1 MQMHQAGQ
9 SSNLSPQDL
18 QNYFGWPPPPL
29 IIYSLSD
36 SPQKR
41 QRFLLIGLVLVA
53 AFFLCSFFSQMGIG
67 VLGWAVVA
75 GTIFVLVKIL
85 QQPIVPPSLP
95 TVPPPP
101 PGPTDEEYE
110 AWVKSWRGS
119 IHQLGMQRIGLDVN
133 EIKARPLYIRSIIW
147 PNSNDARYYQS
158 RGGPVCI
165 KRGMDGRPHGSVN
178 RFTFF
183 YPTQHYL
190 AVFICDVNALGTMH
204 FEGTST
210 YFYDD
215 IVGIET
221 KSFDLDAGSVNY
233 VMQHFDLRV
242 SSGQSIGATTY
253 VHDLDVDQTV
263 KALRTLLRDKKY
275 GTQGGGLKA

>member
-1 MQMHQAGQ
+1 
-9 SSNLSPQDL
+9 
-18 QNYFGWPPPPL
+18 
-29 IIYSLSD
+29 
-36 SPQKR
+36 
-41 QRFLLIGLVLVA
+41 
-53 AFFLCSFFSQMGIG
+53 
-67 VLGWAVVA
+67 
-75 GTIFVLVKIL
+75 
-85 QQPIVPPSLP
+85 
-95 TVPPPP
+95 
-101 PGPTDEEYE
+101 
-110 AWVKSWRGS
+110 
-119 IHQLGMQRIGLDVN
+119 
-133 EIKARPLYIRSIIW
+133 
-147 PNSNDARYYQS
+147 
-158 RGGPVCI
+158 
-165 KRGMDGRPHGSVN
+165 
-178 RFTFF
+178 
-183 YPTQHYL
+183 
-190 AVFICDVNALGTMH
+190 MH